1 MEINGLDKSYYVKAV
16 LKSCE
21 LLKNFLEKPEWS
33 INELSQQMQMHRSS
47 VHRML
52 VTLAAEGF
60 VEKNDLTEKYR
71 LGLAIMQIGFACLE
85 RFELRSEARHL
96 MKEFRR
102 LTEETIDL
110 SIFVDYEV
118 LFIEHL
124 ESPQEVNIA
133 ASLGRK
139 IPAHCTSPGK
149 VFLAYLDPRERKKY
163 LERPLARY
171 TKNTVVDPAELEV
184 RLADVRE
191 KGIAFDIK
199 EHWEEVVSCAVPVRD
214 HRGEVV
220 AALSVPGPASRLLP
234 KLEGELPQL
243 LKETAA
249 KISERIGYHP
259 TIR

>member
-1 MEINGLDKSYYVKAV
+1 M
-16 LKSCE
+16 
-21 LLKNFLEKPEWS
+21 
-33 INELSQQMQMHRSS
+33 SQQMQMHRSS

-71 LGLAIMQIGFACLE
+71 LGMYIMQTGFACLE
-85 RFELRSEARHL
+85 RFELRSEARQH

-102 LTEETIDL
+102 LTEETNDL

-133 ASLGRK
+133 ASPGRR

-149 VFLAYLDPRERKKY
+149 VFLAYMDPRERKKY
-163 LERPLARY
+163 LEKPLTRY
-171 TKNTVVDPAELEV
+171 TENTVVDPAELEAH
-184 RLADVRE
+184 LATVRE

-234 KLEGELPQL
+234 ELEGELPQL

-249 KISERIGYHP
+249 KISERIGYQP
-259 TIR
+259 AIR